1 VPENAGGAALSR
13 SRISPDFRRAG
24 SQRWQPESESPAH
37 SFIIKQRA
45 TETGKEKRRESKP
58 ENMYNN
64 GARGFSIHDAFEE
77 ETDEA
82 IRVYGST
89 VISTP
94 MRGKQ
99 GRSTEDVSI
108 RIQDPK

>member
-1 VPENAGGAALSR
+1 
-13 SRISPDFRRAG
+13 
-24 SQRWQPESESPAH
+24 
-37 SFIIKQRA
+37 
-45 TETGKEKRRESKP
+45 
-58 ENMYNN
+58 MYNN

>member
-1 VPENAGGAALSR
+1 
-13 SRISPDFRRAG
+13 
-24 SQRWQPESESPAH
+24 
-37 SFIIKQRA
+37 
-45 TETGKEKRRESKP
+45 
-58 ENMYNN
+58 MYNN

-77 ETDEA
+77 EEEEA

-94 MRGKQ
+94 MRGGVSGSSKQ